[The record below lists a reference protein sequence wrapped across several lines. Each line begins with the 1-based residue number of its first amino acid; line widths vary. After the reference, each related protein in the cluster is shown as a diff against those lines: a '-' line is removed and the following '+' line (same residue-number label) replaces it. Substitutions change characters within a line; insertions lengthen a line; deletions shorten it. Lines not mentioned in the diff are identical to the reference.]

1 MTLRAGLKQVCVT
14 GVALTCLLMPGVTHA
29 EQTVLRIADYL
40 PSGHFISKFM
50 AEVWMGRVAELTNGE
65 VTFDYFPGEQL
76 GKAKDLLSL
85 TQSGVVDVGLAAPSY
100 ITDKLPL
107 SGVAE
112 LPEAFS
118 NSCEGTLAY
127 WSLVKP
133 GGIIDQNELEPLGVR
148 ALFSLVL
155 APYQFYLARAP
166 IDGVNAA
173 QGLKLRAPGGPKVL
187 MTRRLGGVPVQMG
200 APEIM
205 ESLSR
210 GTIDGLFLS
219 HSSIADYDLHHH
231 LKYGT
236 EGENFGSAVIMY
248 VINLD
253 TWKETIPEVQQAFT
267 QAGEE
272 VVESACKETDKDSII
287 SQKVIE
293 EAGVTFVELSAK
305 DRASFRTVLAGV
317 NQQWAEDL
325 DRRGKPG
332 TKVLRTFQRSLEK
345 RSMQGVHSDEYIQPI
360 E

>member
-1 MTLRAGLKQVCVT
+1 MGLREGLKWACVAGAT
-14 GVALTCLLMPGVTHA
+14 VTCLLAPGAVQA
-29 EQTVLRIADYL
+29 EPTVLRIADYL
-40 PSGHFISKFM
+40 PSGHFISTFM
-50 AEVWMGRVAELTNGE
+50 AEAWMDRVAELTNGE
-65 VTFDYFPGEQL
+65 VVFDYFPGEQL

-112 LPEAFS
+112 LPAAFS

-127 WSLVKP
+127 WGLVKP

-155 APYQFYLARAP
+155 APYQLYLAHAP
-166 IDGVNAA
+166 IDGVNAV

-200 APEIM
+200 APEIL

-236 EGENFGSAVIMY
+236 GDENFGSAVIMY
-248 VINLD
+248 VVNLD
-253 TWKETIPEVQQAFT
+253 AWRDMPADIRKAFT

-272 VVESACKETDKDSII
+272 VVESSCKETDKDSIV
-287 SQKVIE
+287 SQKAIE
-293 EAGVTFVELSAK
+293 DAGVTFVELTIE
-305 DRASFRTVLAGV
+305 DRAAFRAVLAGV

-325 DRRGKPG
+325 DQRGKPG
-332 TKVLRTFQRSLEK
+332 TRVLQTFEGALER
-345 RSMQGVHSDEYIQPI
+345 RSMQAARPGQ
-360 E
+360 

>member
-1 MTLRAGLKQVCVT
+1 MKLRGGLKRVQVAV
-14 GVALTCLLMPGVTHA
+14 VAAICLLMPGLVQA
-29 EQTVLRIADYL
+29 EPTVLRVADYL
-40 PSGHFISKFM
+40 PSGHFITKFM
-50 AEVWMGRVAELTNGE
+50 AEVWMNRVRELTNGQ
-65 VTFDYFPGEQL
+65 VVFDYFPGEQL

-85 TQSGVVDVGLAAPSY
+85 TQSGVADVGLAAPSY

-118 NSCEGTLAY
+118 NSCEGSLAY
-127 WSLVKP
+127 WGLVKP
-133 GGIIDQNELEPLGVR
+133 GGIIDKNELEPLGVR
-148 ALFSLVL
+148 ALFALVL
-155 APYQFYLARAP
+155 APYQLYLARAP
-166 IDGVNAA
+166 IDDVHAVE
-173 QGLKLRAPGGPKVL
+173 GLKLRAPGGPKVL

-236 EGENFGSAVIMY
+236 DGENFGSAVIMY

-253 TWKETIPEVQQAFT
+253 TWKETAPEIQQAFT

-272 VVESACKETDKDSII
+272 VVESACQETDKDSVV
-287 SQKVIE
+287 SQKAID
-293 EAGVTFVELSAK
+293 EAGVIFVDLSAD
-305 DRASFRTVLAGV
+305 DRAAFRAVLAGV
-317 NQQWAEDL
+317 NQQWAADL

-332 TKVLRTFQRSLEK
+332 TEVLRAFQRSLEN
-345 RSMQGVHSDEYIQPI
+345 RSAQANRSDEPPQPV